1 MLPGGPRHLPGT
13 QEAGTQEAFGRR
25 QLVLTGV
32 DKGDLVRDD
41 LLPSGKNTIL
51 DVSITRPL
59 VDTAASKYDTLI
71 CPQRRCTTT
80 AN

>member
-1 MLPGGPRHLPGT
+1 MCVSDLQKCRAPSSNSTCPACA
-13 QEAGTQEAFGRR
+13 AGTQEAFGRR
-25 QLVLTGV
+25 QLVLKGV

-59 VDTAASKYDTLI
+59 VDTAASKYVL
-71 CPQRRCTTT
+71 
-80 AN
+80 